1 VRAVSELHEVLRV
14 LTERARG
21 GGTGGSARAGSARA
35 GSVRGDSWRVA
46 LVIEGGGMRGAIS
59 GGMALALHELG
70 LVPAFDAVYG
80 SSAGTISGAW
90 LLSSYPEGLR
100 GWADPEYARA
110 LIHRRAALRG
120 KPVVG
125 VETLIEEVYQTT
137 FPLDYASVLA
147 SPVEFHP
154 MGTDAVTGLSTDLRP
169 LIHDTAGLRLA
180 IRASAALPLL
190 AGPPVELDGR
200 RFYDAGVSESIPYRT
215 ALAQGATHVLVLRSR
230 RDPVTTTRPTRSDL
244 VVAHNGLRK
253 ETPELQAAFLARAAR
268 LAADDARLAR
278 AESAAGADQAGPP
291 WLLSIRPGPDSPP
304 VSRLATDGPLLE
316 SAFEA
321 GRAAVHEVF
330 AGAKHGAKTGAETGA
345 ETDNQPMT
353 P

>member
-1 VRAVSELHEVLRV
+1 MHEVLRV
-14 LTERARG
+14 LTSR
-21 GGTGGSARAGSARA
+21 T
-35 GSVRGDSWRVA
+35 RGDGYRVA
-46 LVIEGGGMRGAIS
+46 LAIEGGGMRGSIS
-59 GGMALALHELG
+59 GGMALALHERG

-80 SSAGTISGAW
+80 SSAGSISGAW
-90 LLSSYPEGLR
+90 LLSSNPGGLR

-120 KPVVG
+120 KPIVE

-147 SPVEFHP
+147 SQVEYHP
-154 MGTDAVTGLSTDLRP
+154 LGTDAVTGLSTDLRP
-169 LIHDTAGLRLA
+169 LIRDTTGLRLA

-190 AGPPVELDGR
+190 AGPPVELGGR
-200 RFYDAGVSESIPYRT
+200 RFYDAGVSESVPYRT

-253 ETPELQAAFLARAAR
+253 QTPELQAAFLARAAR

-278 AESAAGADQAGPP
+278 YEAATGAGPDGPP
-291 WLLSIRPGPDSPP
+291 WVLSIRPGPGSPR
-304 VSRLATDGPLLE
+304 VSRLTTDGPLLQ

-330 AGAKHGAKTGAETGA
+330 ADAGH
-345 ETDNQPMT
+345 QSRT